1 MRSAIGIGIVLAIV
15 VGFVWTMAT
24 YAEEAK
30 GTSVNRSQSLE
41 NAYISAHFKC
51 NRKGLWAD
59 LVTLRVID
67 RSTRRY
73 TIAGGTKKITEHQ
86 TTVSFECT
94 PDYKRTPEAE

>member
-1 MRSAIGIGIVLAIV
+1 MKYILPSVIVL
-15 VGFVWTMAT
+15 FVILGLAASAR
-24 YAEEAK
+24 AEESK

-41 NAYISAHFKC
+41 NAYVSAHFKC

-94 PDYKRTPEAE
+94 PDYKRTPEVEE